1 MKRKI
6 EKTVVITTVLTLI
19 LQMLIPLVPGLN
31 IEVLAVD
38 ETIADL
44 EISTKEELIA
54 FANDVNNGNT
64 YKGKTVVLVDDI
76 DLEGNE
82 NEQWIPIGIGDTFY
96 DGFAGI
102 FDGQSHKISGM
113 YLNNKQLES
122 QGLFATNS
130 GTIKNL
136 QIVNSTIKDGIYYTG
151 LIVGKNRGGII
162 DNCSTSGCS
171 IIISTG
177 YYSESTGRTDIYAG
191 GIVGSNGGSISNC
204 KNSATITCNNDVSDI
219 NDSIFIGGI
228 AGKQGAG
235 SEILN
240 CSNTANIISDGAV
253 GGIIGS
259 ARNSASDWK
268 NSIINCYNLGNI
280 SSKQGEKQSYIGGI
294 CGKDASYI
302 KNCYNSGN
310 IKAQGST
317 ISGTVA
323 GGIVARG
330 GDTQPIVMCYN
341 TGKVESTKGNAGG
354 IVGGWCNHKDIIACF
369 NTGEIKANM
378 YGGGI
383 KDANAGTI
391 ENCYNVGKVSLNST
405 SSGPSV
411 GAIVNSNTGL
421 SGTTKVNGTISNC
434 YYKNDSCSKGIGNSE
449 ELGNGTPI
457 SKTETEMK
465 KIDFIEQLNNGGDYY
480 TQDTKNINNGYPVL
494 KWMVDETAPTVKVEY
509 STKGPTQGNVTVTIT
524 SNEEVQTVQGW
535 TLSSDKKT
543 LTKEY
548 STNENETITIKDF
561 MGNETQATIE
571 INNIDK
577 TAPTVNI
584 GYSTQNPTKG
594 NVKVTIT
601 SNEEVQSVTGWT
613 LSNDKK
619 TLTKEYSANT
629 KETITVKDLA
639 GNTKE
644 TTIQITNI
652 DKTAPTVNVGY
663 STQNPTKGNVKVT
676 ITSNEEVQSVTGW
689 TLSSDKRTLTKEYSA
704 NTKETITVK
713 DLAGNEKQA
722 TIEINN
728 IDKTGPSVNIEY
740 STKNPTRENVIVTI
754 KSNEE
759 MQSVT
764 GWTLSS
770 DKKTLTKEYSAN
782 TKETVIIKDLVG
794 NETQATIEI
803 SNIDKTG
810 LSVNVGYSTKNP
822 TRENVIVTIT
832 SNKEVEAVQ
841 GWTLSSDKK
850 TLTKEY
856 SANTKETITI
866 KDLAGN
872 ETQANIEINNIDK
885 TGPSVNVGYSTKNPT
900 RENVTVTITSNEEI
914 QGVTGWTLS
923 SDKKTLTK
931 EYSANTKETIT
942 VKDLAGNEKQAT
954 IEINNIDKTA
964 PTVNVGYSTK
974 NPTKE
979 NVTVTITSN
988 EEIQGVTGWT
998 LSSDKKTLTKEYTEN
1013 TKETITIKDLAGNE
1027 TQANI
1032 EISNIDKNLP
1042 ETTIGDINQDGK
1054 IDVTDLLMLKRHLVA
1069 GNRSEWKLT
1078 GDSLVSADMNENGTI
1093 DITDMLML
1101 KRKIVENI

>member
-136 QIVNSTIKDGIYYTG
+136 QIANSTIKDGIHYTG
-151 LIVGKNRGGII
+151 LIVGKNDGGNI

-171 IIISTG
+171 MIISTG
-177 YYSESTGRTDIYAG
+177 YNPEYATWRTDIYAG
-191 GIVGSNGGSISNC
+191 GIVGRNRGSISNC

-219 NDSIFIGGI
+219 NDNIFIGGI
-228 AGKQGAG
+228 AGAQEAG

-253 GGIIGS
+253 GGITGS
-259 ARNSASDWK
+259 ARNAASDWK

-294 CGKDASYI
+294 CGEDASYI

-509 STKGPTQGNVTVTIT
+509 STKDPTQGNVTVTIT

-577 TAPTVNI
+577 TAPTVNV

-704 NTKETITVK
+704 NTKETVTIK
-713 DLAGNEKQA
+713 DVAGNEKQA
-722 TIEINN
+722 T
-728 IDKTGPSVNIEY
+728 
-740 STKNPTRENVIVTI
+740 
-754 KSNEE
+754 
-759 MQSVT
+759 
-764 GWTLSS
+764 
-770 DKKTLTKEYSAN
+770 
-782 TKETVIIKDLVG
+782 
-794 NETQATIEI
+794 
-803 SNIDKTG
+803 
-810 LSVNVGYSTKNP
+810 
-822 TRENVIVTIT
+822 
-832 SNKEVEAVQ
+832 
-841 GWTLSSDKK
+841 
-850 TLTKEY
+850 
-856 SANTKETITI
+856 
-866 KDLAGN
+866 
-872 ETQANIEINNIDK
+872 IEINNIDK

-900 RENVTVTITSNEEI
+900 RENVTVTITANEEI
-914 QGVTGWTLS
+914 QAVQGW
-923 SDKKTLTK
+923 
-931 EYSANTKETIT
+931 A
-942 VKDLAGNEKQAT
+942 
-954 IEINNIDKTA
+954 
-964 PTVNVGYSTK
+964 
-974 NPTKE
+974 
-979 NVTVTITSN
+979 
-988 EEIQGVTGWT
+988 

-1013 TKETITIKDLAGNE
+1013 IKETITVKDLAGNE

-1032 EISNIDKNLP
+1032 EISNIDKSLP
-1042 ETTIGDINQDGK
+1042 ETIVGDINQDEK
-1054 IDVTDLLMLKRHLVA
+1054 IDVTDFLMIKRHLVA
-1069 GNRSEWKLT
+1069 GNRNSWKLT
-1078 GDSLVSADMNENGTI
+1078 GDSLSLADMNENGTV

-1101 KRKIVENI
+1101 KRVIVENI

>member
-136 QIVNSTIKDGIYYTG
+136 QIANSTIKDGIHYTG
-151 LIVGKNRGGII
+151 LIVGKNDGGNI

-171 IIISTG
+171 MIISTG
-177 YYSESTGRTDIYAG
+177 YNPEYATWRTDIYAG
-191 GIVGSNGGSISNC
+191 GIVGRNRGSISNC

-219 NDSIFIGGI
+219 NDNIFIGGI
-228 AGKQGAG
+228 AGAQEAG

-253 GGIIGS
+253 GGITGS
-259 ARNSASDWK
+259 ARNAASDWK

-294 CGKDASYI
+294 CGEDASYI

-317 ISGTVA
+317 IFSSGTVA

-509 STKGPTQGNVTVTIT
+509 STKDPTQGNVTVTIT

-577 TAPTVNI
+577 TAPTVNV

-740 STKNPTRENVIVTI
+740 STKNPTRENVT
-754 KSNEE
+754 
-759 MQSVT
+759 
-764 GWTLSS
+764 
-770 DKKTLTKEYSAN
+770 
-782 TKETVIIKDLVG
+782 
-794 NETQATIEI
+794 
-803 SNIDKTG
+803 
-810 LSVNVGYSTKNP
+810 
-822 TRENVIVTIT
+822 VTIT
-832 SNKEVEAVQ
+832 ANEEIQAVQ

-856 SANTKETITI
+856 SVNTKETITI
-866 KDLAGN
+866 KDLIGN
-872 ETQANIEINNIDK
+872 EAQANIEINNIDK

-900 RENVTVTITSNEEI
+900 RENVTVTITANEEI
-914 QGVTGWTLS
+914 QAVQGW
-923 SDKKTLTK
+923 
-931 EYSANTKETIT
+931 A
-942 VKDLAGNEKQAT
+942 
-954 IEINNIDKTA
+954 
-964 PTVNVGYSTK
+964 
-974 NPTKE
+974 
-979 NVTVTITSN
+979 
-988 EEIQGVTGWT
+988 

-1013 TKETITIKDLAGNE
+1013 IKETITVKDLAGNE

-1032 EISNIDKNLP
+1032 EISNIDKSLP
-1042 ETTIGDINQDGK
+1042 ETIVGDINQDEK
-1054 IDVTDLLMLKRHLVA
+1054 IDVTDFLMIKRHLVA
-1069 GNRSEWKLT
+1069 GNRNSWKLT
-1078 GDSLVSADMNENGTI
+1078 GDSLSSADMNENGTV

-1101 KRKIVENI
+1101 KRVIVENI